1 MAEPAMIGAVA
12 VEEVTDEALA
22 ARLVLAD
29 RTAFAMLVTR
39 YLDRTV
45 AVAQRILLRRAE
57 AEDVAQ
63 EVFLKLWQS
72 PALYVPTKSRFS
84 TWLYRVTVNRALDV
98 TRRVRPASLPDLMD
112 AGFDIPDGAPSAF
125 EQVNRQERAQALAAA
140 VASLPERQRAALALS
155 YHRELS
161 DGEAAAVMA
170 VGLKAYEALLVR
182 ARRSLRERMQKGG
195 WHGG

>member
-1 MAEPAMIGAVA
+1 MAEPAMIR
-12 VEEVTDEALA
+12 EVTGALTDEDLA
-22 ARLVLAD
+22 ARLALSD

-63 EVFLKLWQS
+63 DVFLKLWSS
-72 PALYVPTKSRFS
+72 PALYTPTKSRFS

-98 TRRVRPASLPDLMD
+98 TRQVRPASLPDLMD
-112 AGFDIPDGAPSAF
+112 AGFDRPDEAPSAF

-140 VASLPERQRAALALS
+140 LAGLPERQRAALALS

-170 VGLKAYEALLVR
+170 VSVKAYEALLVR
-182 ARRSLRERMQKGG
+182 ARRSLREQMQKGG

>member
-22 ARLVLAD
+22 ARLALAD

-45 AVAQRILLRRAE
+45 AVARRILLRRAE

-63 EVFLKLWQS
+63 DVFLKLWQS
-72 PALYVPTKSRFS
+72 PALYVPAKSRFS

-98 TRRVRPASLPDLMD
+98 TRRVWPVSLPDMMD

-161 DGEAAAVMA
+161 DQDAAAVME

-182 ARRSLRERMQKGG
+182 ARRSLREQMQKGG